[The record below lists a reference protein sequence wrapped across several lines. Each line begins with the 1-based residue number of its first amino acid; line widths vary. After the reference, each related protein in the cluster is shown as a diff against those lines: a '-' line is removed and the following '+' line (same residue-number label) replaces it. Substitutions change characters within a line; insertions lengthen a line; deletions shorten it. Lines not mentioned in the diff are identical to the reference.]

1 MFVFASA
8 SIKLSIKKKPFLMIL
23 NKDDRQVIQRLK
35 KLLQEEF
42 TDLIVDIICF
52 GSRIT
57 KQNYESDFD
66 ILLLT
71 NKPISWQKKRAI
83 KNFVYDFGITTDIV
97 FDPKIFTKN
106 EYEVKYSYL
115 PFIHEV
121 RETGVS
127 V

>member
-8 SIKLSIKKKPFLMIL
+8 SIKLSIKKNSFLMIL
-23 NKDDRQVIQRLK
+23 NKDDRQLIQRLK

-42 TDLIVDIICF
+42 TGLVVDIICF

-71 NKPISWQKKRAI
+71 DKPISWQKKRAI
-83 KNFVYDFGITTDIV
+83 KNFVYDFGITADIV

-106 EYEVKYSYL
+106 EYEVKYSFL

-121 RETGVS
+121 RETGIS